1 MTPNNRDRTVQCP
14 VKGCDAEVSAR
25 GVNLHVRNTDGKDHG
40 PAGEVPDHINFDDL
54 TTVDKPRRPREP
66 PQDTEKET
74 VEVENVHRYIVEL
87 VAEGKF
93 NEASRAQR
101 RLVPEVTKDS
111 GR

>member
-1 MTPNNRDRTVQCP
+1 
-14 VKGCDAEVSAR
+14 
-25 GVNLHVRNTDGKDHG
+25 
-40 PAGEVPDHINFDDL
+40 
-54 TTVDKPRRPREP
+54 
-66 PQDTEKET
+66 
-74 VEVENVHRYIVEL
+74 VEL